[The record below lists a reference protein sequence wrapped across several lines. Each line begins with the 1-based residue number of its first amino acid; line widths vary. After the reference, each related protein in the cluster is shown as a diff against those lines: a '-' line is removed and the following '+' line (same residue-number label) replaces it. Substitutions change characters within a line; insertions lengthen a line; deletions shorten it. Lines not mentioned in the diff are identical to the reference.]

1 MTSPRVLI
9 TGAGGFVGRHLAA
22 ALAAAGVDA
31 AGLDR
36 PLAGVEVADDPL
48 VRWRRELGTSPGDG
62 AATLADL
69 LAAQSF
75 TAVCHLAGQSSAGAS
90 FADPAGTI
98 AANVGGTVEVLEAL
112 RRLKA
117 AGRPVPRLLVVG
129 SAEEY
134 GGAARPDRPCRED
147 DPLQPLSP
155 YATSKAAAT
164 QLTSQYHQAFGLP
177 VLAVRA
183 FNHTGPGQD
192 RRFVFPAFA
201 HQIAAIEAGRQ
212 EPVLR
217 TGNLT
222 ACRDFLDVRD
232 VVRAYTLLLERGRP
246 GRIYNVCSGSALT
259 IAGGL
264 EILLGLSTAR
274 IEVTTDP
281 SRLRPVDVPRLIGDP
296 TALRDAT
303 GWRPRLTI
311 AQTLGDLLEGARA
324 SLARPGGETT

>member
-1 MTSPRVLI
+1 MTSPRILI

-22 ALAAAGVDA
+22 ALAAAGIDA

-36 PLAGVEVADDPL
+36 PRADDGTTDEPL
-48 VRWRRELGTSPGDG
+48 VRWRRELGASPADGG
-62 AATLADL
+62 AALADL
-69 LAAQSF
+69 LSAEAF
-75 TAVCHLAGQSSAGAS
+75 TAICHLAGQSSAGAS
-90 FADPAGTI
+90 FADPAGTV
-98 AANVGGTVEVLEAL
+98 AANLGGTVEVLEAL
-112 RRLKA
+112 RRLDR

-134 GGAARPDRPCRED
+134 GAAARPDRPCREG
-147 DPLQPLSP
+147 DPLLPLSP

-164 QLTSQYHQAFGLP
+164 QLTIQYHQAFGLP
-177 VLAVRA
+177 ALAVRA

-212 EPVLR
+212 EPILR
-217 TGNLT
+217 TGNLA

-232 VVRAYTLLLERGRP
+232 VVRAYALLLERGRP
-246 GRIYNVCSGSALT
+246 GRVYNVCSGSALT

-296 TALRDAT
+296 AALRDAT
-303 GWRPRLTI
+303 GWRPRLTMTE
-311 AQTLGDLLEGARA
+311 TLGDLLEDARA